1 MSNVIKFKRGD
12 DVSLPN
18 PIGSGEPLWSED
30 LFKLY
35 VGVNSSSSK
44 WVGAE
49 IDNGTT
55 LGTSQTKLAT
65 QYAIKTYVDDQVDTV
80 DTIAELGDTTIASIS
95 NAQVMVFDDDGGGSD
110 DTWKNVTISSDAT
123 ITNAGVLTIADD
135 AVSNTKLANIAQGSV
150 KVGGGSNAPTDLD
163 AKTSGQILVGD
174 GTDIASVAVSG
185 DVTLA
190 SDGAITIGNDKID
203 SQHYAAASIDNEHL
217 ADDAVDSDELA
228 AGSVDLAHM
237 SVNSIDSDQY
247 VDGSIDLIHMSADS
261 VDSDQYVDGSIDN
274 EHIADNA
281 IDSEHYVDGSID
293 NEHLADSCVDSDEL
307 AAGSVDDGHL
317 SDGVAT
323 GLAGTGITATSGVL
337 SIDVAQAITSVTGDF
352 TVTGDLVVSGDT
364 VTTNVATVEIEDP
377 MVRLATSNAADTY
390 DMGMYGK
397 YVATG
402 TKYAGVFRDRS
413 VTGDPWTFFDTLST
427 EPASAGDVTVGSN
440 NFEYAPIRC
449 ADITGSGAVSGNGNL
464 SGFDIDGGTY

>member
-1 MSNVIKFKRGD
+1 MANKIQFKRGTAD
-12 DVSLPN
+12 PSASGN
-18 PIGSGEPLWSED
+18 SIGEPLFRYDDTNSVYK
-30 LFKLY
+30 LF
-35 VGVNSSSSK
+35 VASSNSAVK

-49 IDNGTT
+49 IDNGTA

-65 QYAIKTYVDDQVDTV
+65 QYAIKTYVDAQVDTADALSELA
-80 DTIAELGDTTIASIS
+80 DTDISTPADASLLLYDTGTSTWR
-95 NAQVMVFDDDGGGSD
+95 DGAMSG
-110 DTWKNVTISSDAT
+110 DAT
-123 ITNAGVLTIADD
+123 IDDVGAFTIADD

-190 SDGAITIGNDKID
+190 SNGAITIGNDKID

-274 EHIADNA
+274 EHIADDA

-317 SDGVAT
+317 SDGVAA
-323 GLAGTGITATSGVL
+323 GLAGTGLSAALGVL
-337 SIDVAQAITSVTGDF
+337 SIDAAQAITSVTGDF

-413 VTGDPWTFFDTLST
+413 VAGDPWTFFDTLST

-449 ADITGSGAVSGNGNL
+449 ADITGSGATSGNGTL

>member
-1 MSNVIKFKRGD
+1 MANVIKFKRGD
-12 DVSLPN
+12 DNSLPN

-30 LFKLY
+30 MGKLY
-35 VGVNSSSSK
+35 VGMNASSSK

-49 IDNGTT
+49 IDNGTA

-65 QYAIKTYVDDQVDTV
+65 QYAIKTYVDAQVDTADALSELA
-80 DTIAELGDTTIASIS
+80 DTDISTPADASLLLYDTGTSTWR
-95 NAQVMVFDDDGGGSD
+95 DGAMSG
-110 DTWKNVTISSDAT
+110 DAT
-123 ITNAGVLTIADD
+123 IDDVGAFTIAND
-135 AVSNTKLANIAQGSV
+135 AVSNAKLANIAQGSV

-190 SDGAITIGNDKID
+190 SNGAVTIGNDKID

-217 ADDAVDSDELA
+217 ADSAVDSSELA
-228 AGSVDLAHM
+228 T
-237 SVNSIDSDQY
+237 
-247 VDGSIDLIHMSADS
+247 
-261 VDSDQYVDGSIDN
+261 
-274 EHIADNA
+274 
-281 IDSEHYVDGSID
+281 
-293 NEHLADSCVDSDEL
+293 
-307 AAGSVDDGHL
+307 GSVDDGHL
-317 SDGVAT
+317 SDGVAA

-337 SIDVAQAITSVTGDF
+337 SINVAQAITSVTGDF

-397 YVATG
+397 YVASG

-413 VTGDPWTFFDTLST
+413 VAGDPWTFFDTLST

>member
-1 MSNVIKFKRGD
+1 MANVIKFKRGD
-12 DVSLPN
+12 DSNLPN

-30 LFKLY
+30 LGKLY
-35 VGVNSSSSK
+35 VGMNASSSK

-65 QYAIKTYVDDQVDTV
+65 QYAIKTYVDAQVDTADALSELA
-80 DTIAELGDTTIASIS
+80 DTDISTPADASLLLYDTGTSTWR
-95 NAQVMVFDDDGGGSD
+95 DGAMSG
-110 DTWKNVTISSDAT
+110 DAT
-123 ITNAGVLTIADD
+123 IDDVGAFTIAND
-135 AVSNTKLANIAQGSV
+135 AVTNTKLANIAQGSV

-174 GTDIASVAVSG
+174 GTDIVSVAVSG

-190 SDGAITIGNDKID
+190 SNGAVTIGNDKID

-217 ADDAVDSDELA
+217 ADSAVDSDELA
-228 AGSVDLAHM
+228 S
-237 SVNSIDSDQY
+237 
-247 VDGSIDLIHMSADS
+247 
-261 VDSDQYVDGSIDN
+261 
-274 EHIADNA
+274 
-281 IDSEHYVDGSID
+281 
-293 NEHLADSCVDSDEL
+293 
-307 AAGSVDDGHL
+307 GSVDDGHL

-323 GLAGTGITATSGVL
+323 GLAGTGLSAALGVL
-337 SIDVAQAITSVTGDF
+337 SIDAAQAITSVTGDF

-397 YVATG
+397 YVASG

-427 EPASAGDVTVGSN
+427 EPAAAGDVTVGAN
-440 NFEYAPIRC
+440 NFEYAPLRC
-449 ADITGSGAVSGNGNL
+449 ADITGSGATSGNGTL
-464 SGFDIDGGTY
+464 SGFDIDGGTWS

>member
-1 MSNVIKFKRGD
+1 MANVIKFKRGD
-12 DVSLPN
+12 DNSLPN

-190 SDGAITIGNDKID
+190 SNGAITIGNDKID

-217 ADDAVDSDELA
+217 ADSAVDSSELA
-228 AGSVDLAHM
+228 T
-237 SVNSIDSDQY
+237 
-247 VDGSIDLIHMSADS
+247 
-261 VDSDQYVDGSIDN
+261 
-274 EHIADNA
+274 
-281 IDSEHYVDGSID
+281 
-293 NEHLADSCVDSDEL
+293 
-307 AAGSVDDGHL
+307 GSVDDGHL

-337 SIDVAQAITSVTGDF
+337 SIDAAQAITSVTGDF

-397 YVATG
+397 YVASG

-413 VTGDPWTFFDTLST
+413 VAGDPWTFFDTLST

>member
-1 MSNVIKFKRGD
+1 MANVIKFKRGD
-12 DVSLPN
+12 DNSLPN
-18 PIGSGEPLWSED
+18 PVGSGEPLWSED
-30 LFKLY
+30 LGKLY

-65 QYAIKTYVDDQVDTV
+65 QYAIKTYVDDQVDTADALSELA
-80 DTIAELGDTTIASIS
+80 DTDISTPADASLLLYDTGTSTWRDG
-95 NAQVMVFDDDGGGSD
+95 VMSG
-110 DTWKNVTISSDAT
+110 DAT
-123 ITNAGVLTIADD
+123 IDDVGAFTIADD

-274 EHIADNA
+274 EHIADGA
-281 IDSEHYVDGSID
+281 IDSEHYADGSID
-293 NEHLADSCVDSDEL
+293 NEHLADSCVDSEEL

-337 SIDVAQAITSVTGDF
+337 SIDAAQAITSVTGDF

-413 VTGDPWTFFDTLST
+413 VAGDPWTFFDTLST
-427 EPASAGDVTVGSN
+427 EPAAAGDVTVGAN

-449 ADITGSGAVSGNGNL
+449 ADITGSGATSGNGTL

>member
-1 MSNVIKFKRGD
+1 MANVIKFKRGD
-12 DVSLPN
+12 DSNLPN

-30 LFKLY
+30 LGKLY
-35 VGVNSSSSK
+35 VGMNASSSK

-65 QYAIKTYVDDQVDTV
+65 QYAIKTYVDAQVDTADALSELA
-80 DTIAELGDTTIASIS
+80 DTAITTPADASLLLYDTGTSTWR
-95 NAQVMVFDDDGGGSD
+95 DGAMSG
-110 DTWKNVTISSDAT
+110 DAT
-123 ITNAGVLTIADD
+123 IDDVGAFTIAND

-174 GTDIASVAVSG
+174 GTDIVSVAVSG

-190 SDGAITIGNDKID
+190 SNGAVTIGNDKID

-217 ADDAVDSDELA
+217 ADSAVDSDELA
-228 AGSVDLAHM
+228 S
-237 SVNSIDSDQY
+237 
-247 VDGSIDLIHMSADS
+247 
-261 VDSDQYVDGSIDN
+261 
-274 EHIADNA
+274 
-281 IDSEHYVDGSID
+281 
-293 NEHLADSCVDSDEL
+293 
-307 AAGSVDDGHL
+307 GSVDDGHL

-323 GLAGTGITATSGVL
+323 GLAGTGLSAALGVL
-337 SIDVAQAITSVTGDF
+337 SIDAAQAITSVTGDF

-397 YVATG
+397 YVASG

-427 EPASAGDVTVGSN
+427 EPAAAGDVTVGAN
-440 NFEYAPIRC
+440 NFEYAPLRC
-449 ADITGSGAVSGNGNL
+449 ADITGSGATSGNGTL
-464 SGFDIDGGTY
+464 SGFDIDGGTWS

>member
-1 MSNVIKFKRGD
+1 MANVIKFKRGD

-65 QYAIKTYVDDQVDTV
+65 QYAIKTYVDDQVDTADALSELA
-80 DTIAELGDTTIASIS
+80 DTAITSPADASLLLYDTGTSTWR
-95 NAQVMVFDDDGGGSD
+95 DGAMSG
-110 DTWKNVTISSDAT
+110 DAT
-123 ITNAGVLTIADD
+123 IDDVGAFTIADD

-190 SDGAITIGNDKID
+190 SNGAVTIGNDKID

-217 ADDAVDSDELA
+217 ADSAVDSSELA
-228 AGSVDLAHM
+228 T
-237 SVNSIDSDQY
+237 
-247 VDGSIDLIHMSADS
+247 
-261 VDSDQYVDGSIDN
+261 
-274 EHIADNA
+274 
-281 IDSEHYVDGSID
+281 
-293 NEHLADSCVDSDEL
+293 
-307 AAGSVDDGHL
+307 GSVDDGHL

-397 YVATG
+397 YVASG

-413 VTGDPWTFFDTLST
+413 VAGDPWTFFDTLST

-449 ADITGSGAVSGNGNL
+449 ADITGSGATSGNGTL

>member
-35 VGVNSSSSK
+35 IGVNSSSSK

-190 SDGAITIGNDKID
+190 SNGAVTIGNDKID

-217 ADDAVDSDELA
+217 ADSAVDSSELA
-228 AGSVDLAHM
+228 T
-237 SVNSIDSDQY
+237 
-247 VDGSIDLIHMSADS
+247 
-261 VDSDQYVDGSIDN
+261 
-274 EHIADNA
+274 
-281 IDSEHYVDGSID
+281 
-293 NEHLADSCVDSDEL
+293 
-307 AAGSVDDGHL
+307 GSVDDGHL

-397 YVATG
+397 YVASG

-413 VTGDPWTFFDTLST
+413 VAGDPWTFFDTLST

>member
-1 MSNVIKFKRGD
+1 MANIIKFKRGD
-12 DVSLPN
+12 DNSLPN

-35 VGVNSSSSK
+35 VGVNASSSK

-65 QYAIKTYVDDQVDTV
+65 QYAIKTYVDAQVDTADALSELA
-80 DTIAELGDTTIASIS
+80 DTDISTPADASLLLYDTGTSTWR
-95 NAQVMVFDDDGGGSD
+95 DGAMSG
-110 DTWKNVTISSDAT
+110 DAT
-123 ITNAGVLTIADD
+123 IDDVGAFTIAND
-135 AVSNTKLANIAQGSV
+135 AVSNAKLANIAQGSV

-190 SDGAITIGNDKID
+190 SNGAVTIGNDKID

-217 ADDAVDSDELA
+217 ADSAVDSSELA
-228 AGSVDLAHM
+228 T
-237 SVNSIDSDQY
+237 
-247 VDGSIDLIHMSADS
+247 
-261 VDSDQYVDGSIDN
+261 
-274 EHIADNA
+274 
-281 IDSEHYVDGSID
+281 
-293 NEHLADSCVDSDEL
+293 
-307 AAGSVDDGHL
+307 GSVDDGHL

-337 SIDVAQAITSVTGDF
+337 SIDAAQAITSVTGDF

-402 TKYAGVFRDRS
+402 AKYAGVFRDRS

-427 EPASAGDVTVGSN
+427 EPAAAGDVTVGSN
-440 NFEYAPIRC
+440 GFEYAPLRC
-449 ADITGSGAVSGNGNL
+449 ADITGSGATSGYGTL
-464 SGFDIDGGTY
+464 SGFDIDGGSY

>member
-1 MSNVIKFKRGD
+1 MANVIKFKRGD
-12 DVSLPN
+12 DSNLPN

-30 LFKLY
+30 LGKLY
-35 VGVNSSSSK
+35 VGMNASSSK

-65 QYAIKTYVDDQVDTV
+65 QYAIKTYVDAQVDTADALSELA
-80 DTIAELGDTTIASIS
+80 DTAITTPADASLLLYDTGTS
-95 NAQVMVFDDDGGGSD
+95 MWRDGAMSG
-110 DTWKNVTISSDAT
+110 DAT
-123 ITNAGVLTIADD
+123 IDDVGALTIEDD

-174 GTDIASVAVSG
+174 GTDIVSVAVSG

-190 SDGAITIGNDKID
+190 SNGAVTIGNDKID

-217 ADDAVDSDELA
+217 ADSAVDSDELA
-228 AGSVDLAHM
+228 S
-237 SVNSIDSDQY
+237 
-247 VDGSIDLIHMSADS
+247 
-261 VDSDQYVDGSIDN
+261 
-274 EHIADNA
+274 
-281 IDSEHYVDGSID
+281 
-293 NEHLADSCVDSDEL
+293 
-307 AAGSVDDGHL
+307 GSVDDGHL

-323 GLAGTGITATSGVL
+323 GLAGTGLSAASGVL
-337 SIDVAQAITSVTGDF
+337 SIDAAQAITSVTGDF

-397 YVATG
+397 YVASG

-427 EPASAGDVTVGSN
+427 EPAAAGDVTVGAN
-440 NFEYAPIRC
+440 NFEYAPLRC
-449 ADITGSGAVSGNGNL
+449 ADITGSGATSGNGTL
-464 SGFDIDGGTY
+464 SGFDIDGGTWS

>member
-1 MSNVIKFKRGD
+1 MANVIKFKRGD
-12 DVSLPN
+12 DSSLPN

-30 LFKLY
+30 LGKLY
-35 VGVNSSSSK
+35 VGTNTSSST

-49 IDNGTT
+49 IDNGTA

-65 QYAIKTYVDDQVDTV
+65 QYAIKTYVDAQVDTADALSELA
-80 DTIAELGDTTIASIS
+80 DTDISTPADASLLLYDTGTSTWR
-95 NAQVMVFDDDGGGSD
+95 DGAMSG
-110 DTWKNVTISSDAT
+110 DAT
-123 ITNAGVLTIADD
+123 IDDVGAFTIAND

-150 KVGGGSNAPTDLD
+150 KVGGASNAPTDLD

-190 SDGAITIGNDKID
+190 SNGAVTIGNDKID

-217 ADDAVDSDELA
+217 ADSAVDSDELA
-228 AGSVDLAHM
+228 S
-237 SVNSIDSDQY
+237 
-247 VDGSIDLIHMSADS
+247 
-261 VDSDQYVDGSIDN
+261 
-274 EHIADNA
+274 
-281 IDSEHYVDGSID
+281 
-293 NEHLADSCVDSDEL
+293 
-307 AAGSVDDGHL
+307 GSVDDGHL

-323 GLAGTGITATSGVL
+323 GLAGTGLSAASGVL
-337 SIDVAQAITSVTGDF
+337 SIDAAQAITSVTGDF

-397 YVATG
+397 YVASG

-427 EPASAGDVTVGSN
+427 EPAAAGDVTVGAN
-440 NFEYAPIRC
+440 NFEYAPLRC
-449 ADITGSGAVSGNGNL
+449 ADITGSGATSGNGTL
-464 SGFDIDGGTY
+464 SGFDIDGGTWS

>member
-1 MSNVIKFKRGD
+1 MANVIKFKRGD

-65 QYAIKTYVDDQVDTV
+65 QYAIKTYVDAQVDTADALSELA
-80 DTIAELGDTTIASIS
+80 DTDISTPADASLLLYDTGTSTWR
-95 NAQVMVFDDDGGGSD
+95 DGAMSG
-110 DTWKNVTISSDAT
+110 DAT
-123 ITNAGVLTIADD
+123 IDDVGAFTIADD

-190 SDGAITIGNDKID
+190 SNGAITIGNDKID

-237 SVNSIDSDQY
+237 SVNSIDSDQ
-247 VDGSIDLIHMSADS
+247 
-261 VDSDQYVDGSIDN
+261 
-274 EHIADNA
+274 
-281 IDSEHYVDGSID
+281 YVDGSID

-413 VTGDPWTFFDTLST
+413 VAGDPWTFFDTLST

-449 ADITGSGAVSGNGNL
+449 ADITGSGATSGNGTL
-464 SGFDIDGGTY
+464 SGFDIDGGTWA

>member
-1 MSNVIKFKRGD
+1 MANVIKFKRGD
-12 DVSLPN
+12 DSNLPN

-30 LFKLY
+30 LGKLY
-35 VGVNSSSSK
+35 VGMNASSSK

-65 QYAIKTYVDDQVDTV
+65 QYAIKTYVDAQVDTADALSELA
-80 DTIAELGDTTIASIS
+80 DTDISTPADASLLLYDTGTSTWR
-95 NAQVMVFDDDGGGSD
+95 DGAMSG
-110 DTWKNVTISSDAT
+110 DAT
-123 ITNAGVLTIADD
+123 IDDVGAFTIAND

-190 SDGAITIGNDKID
+190 SNGAVTIGNDKID

-217 ADDAVDSDELA
+217 ADSAVDSSELA
-228 AGSVDLAHM
+228 T
-237 SVNSIDSDQY
+237 
-247 VDGSIDLIHMSADS
+247 
-261 VDSDQYVDGSIDN
+261 
-274 EHIADNA
+274 
-281 IDSEHYVDGSID
+281 
-293 NEHLADSCVDSDEL
+293 
-307 AAGSVDDGHL
+307 GSVDDGHL
-317 SDGVAT
+317 SDGVAA
-323 GLAGTGITATSGVL
+323 GLAGTGLSAALGVL
-337 SIDVAQAITSVTGDF
+337 SINAAQAITSVTGDF

-397 YVATG
+397 YVASG

-427 EPASAGDVTVGSN
+427 EPAAAGDVTVGAN
-440 NFEYAPIRC
+440 NFEYAPLRC
-449 ADITGSGAVSGNGNL
+449 ADITGSGATSGNGTL
-464 SGFDIDGGTY
+464 SGFDIDGGTWS

>member
-1 MSNVIKFKRGD
+1 MANKIQFKRGTAD
-12 DVSLPN
+12 PSSSGN
-18 PIGSGEPLWSED
+18 SIGEPLFRYDDTNSVYK
-30 LFKLY
+30 LF
-35 VGVNSSSSK
+35 VASSNSAVK

-49 IDNGTT
+49 IDNGTA

-65 QYAIKTYVDDQVDTV
+65 QYAIKTYVDAQVDTADALSELA
-80 DTIAELGDTTIASIS
+80 DTDISTPADASLLLYDTGTSTWR
-95 NAQVMVFDDDGGGSD
+95 DGAMSG
-110 DTWKNVTISSDAT
+110 DAT
-123 ITNAGVLTIADD
+123 IDDVGAFTIADD

-190 SDGAITIGNDKID
+190 SNGAVTIGNDKID

-217 ADDAVDSDELA
+217 ADSAVDSSELA
-228 AGSVDLAHM
+228 T
-237 SVNSIDSDQY
+237 
-247 VDGSIDLIHMSADS
+247 
-261 VDSDQYVDGSIDN
+261 
-274 EHIADNA
+274 
-281 IDSEHYVDGSID
+281 
-293 NEHLADSCVDSDEL
+293 
-307 AAGSVDDGHL
+307 GSVDDGHL

-427 EPASAGDVTVGSN
+427 EPAAAGDVTVGSN

-449 ADITGSGAVSGNGNL
+449 ADITGSGATSGNGTL